1 MLSPLFLFHRK
12 EERRKF
18 MAYYRPDTSRCSPG
32 GSSST
37 KWYDLR
43 IVLNPDSTGYYKGT
57 VTRHGT
63 NISKELDFG
72 LCTAGTE
79 YYQSCTFTGLSANTE
94 YTFDGTLSVKW
105 SESDS
110 YQTGSATFNYVG
122 VTLPATPSN
131 ISASVS
137 QDGNTVT
144 VNWYQDYGN
153 GGSTI
158 GDRVTIYDS
167 NDNAIGTKT
176 VTVTSSGTKSCTF
189 DMSGKPSGVY
199 KAEVVAGLYG
209 NEESYFFSD
218 DTTFTIAEPEPD
230 ITGTISNVK
239 VTPSNTSATV
249 EWRWT
254 PGVSFRN
261 SSYFYNYNVG
271 YKKSSS
277 SPLSFKYV
285 ESSSPT
291 SGADTP
297 KNYIITIPNLT
308 SGTEY
313 DYTIQMTGYKSGD
326 EKLIANTD
334 VASFTTTGTD
344 ILSTPS
350 VSVTENTA
358 TISWTFTPGSS
369 TTNWYCGFVEIGKGA
384 VFRGVDEQTSAIKQ
398 GNNGKMTFLVTFTG
412 LSSGQKYSYGLQ
424 MRSGTSNSS
433 SAMYDMSGSE
443 FFKTGN
449 FTTSG
454 TASGDGEYGGTLSNI
469 NANPG
474 DTYVEPSFKFTPTS
488 AETHYYRA
496 RFYIPAKGANLTSV
510 KTGSSSSPIS
520 FTMVDFDRAFDGLT
534 PGNTYSYSI
543 IMYGGPDENSLDVN
557 NVRYDGTFTTSSG
570 SSSGGGSS
578 DTEPSGAN
586 SDPSGPSGTADD
598 WSTIGGN
605 GHLLARGDRNKRI
618 NDTVA
623 DYLGDA
629 HTTSGTATD
638 SISARGEI
646 YWPNTESSSIFM
658 AARLYYAKD
667 NMVSNTHYIGYSD
680 GTLGEIHP
688 GDNSEYN
695 YRTTLVESTI
705 SNVKP
710 DETYYIKAYAL
721 TEEDI
726 YNYTESTLELNTSY
740 YSNVHK
746 ISRVRPYVEW
756 TDGNG
761 GSVTSPRA
769 NTLYTS
775 FTVNKVNLN
784 GLGDYF
790 KFVLIQEKGSGSSP
804 ISSLSAVKSSSTQ
817 TVLYEGS
824 SKTLTSTSD
833 TLVVSDYASN
843 ISSGTYNLYACVYYF
858 DSDDGDWHLAGSK
871 KYGTAGTDTYH
882 YGEAF
887 TLHNSI
893 NVSGPSQWDNT
904 DPDPGTTTGTPT
916 GLWSASPSA
925 YQKTGTKKVNYSATV
940 SRNDSV
946 QSSYYVRI
954 RVVDTGTGS
963 DIGTTDPQ
971 YISRAGSI
979 SISRTTSSDLS
990 NGSHSYQFV
999 PEYSASQSGP
1009 WTELRSSS
1017 GGALKQIVTFVITD
1031 GGGGGSSMP
1040 SNRIPLWSWDK
1051 QNNEHA
1057 TQQQIRQAYI
1067 AISSQGAPSYF
1078 LHQVWNSLLY
1088 FIEDKIELFGK
1099 SWWGSSHGDKY
1110 LDFTNALMTK
1120 DDRVLT
1126 AKRFMTLT
1134 YNILNISASAGISFT
1149 KPYYSV
1155 ERRPNETVYGAYFI
1169 NATNA
1174 INDIIAQINANL

>member
-1 MLSPLFLFHRK
+1 MMLSPLFYFIERK
-12 EERRKF
+12 KGET

-32 GSSST
+32 GSSSA
-37 KWYDLR
+37 KWYNLE

-79 YYQSCTFTGLSANTE
+79 YYQSCTFTELSANTE
-94 YTFDGTLSVKW
+94 YTFDGTLAVRW

-131 ISASVS
+131 ISANVS

-167 NDNAIGTKT
+167 NDNAISTKT

-189 DMSGKPSGVY
+189 DMSGEPSGVY

-239 VTPSNTSATV
+239 VTPSNTSAVIEWKWTPDASFRSSSYRYSWETSCVVVGNASLTV
-249 EWRWT
+249 EKEST
-254 PGVSFRN
+254 
-261 SSYFYNYNVG
+261 SYTYGN
-271 YKKSSS
+271 
-277 SPLSFKYV
+277 
-285 ESSSPT
+285 
-291 SGADTP
+291 DTP
-297 KNYIITIPNLT
+297 KTYTVTMTGLKSGQSYVYQIAMNGGKT
-308 SGTEY
+308 SGTE
-313 DYTIQMTGYKSGD
+313 KN
-326 EKLIANTD
+326 IALYADN
-334 VASFTTTGTD
+334 FTTTGTD
-344 ILSTPS
+344 ILGTPS
-350 VSVTENTA
+350 VSVTDNTA
-358 TISWTFTPGSS
+358 TISWDFTPGSS

-398 GNNGKMTFLVTFTG
+398 GNNGKMTFSVTFTG

-443 FFKTGN
+443 FFNTGN

-474 DTYVEPSFKFTPTS
+474 DTYADPSFKFTPTS
-488 AETHYYRA
+488 TETHSYQA
-496 RFYIPAKGANLTSV
+496 LFYIPGKGSQRSV
-510 KTGSSSSPIS
+510 IKTGSSSSPIT
-520 FTMVDFDRAFDGLT
+520 FTSDDFSNAFDGLT
-534 PGNTYSYSI
+534 SGNTYSYSI
-543 IMYGGPDENSLDVN
+543 TMYGGPDENNLTTN
-557 NVRYDGTFTTSSG
+557 GVRYDGTFTTSSG
-570 SSSGGGSS
+570 SSSGGGSGGSSENEPGPANGNHDPNGPTGYANDHNSILGRGHLHVHGFRSAQLDAPDMDAVDVATS
-578 DTEPSGAN
+578 D
-586 SDPSGPSGTADD
+586 GTA
-598 WSTIGGN
+598 SYPI
-605 GHLLARGDRNKRI
+605 LAYADVSWEGDPAYFGARI
-618 NDTVA
+618 
-623 DYLGDA
+623 
-629 HTTSGTATD
+629 
-638 SISARGEI
+638 
-646 YWPNTESSSIFM
+646 
-658 AARLYYAKD
+658 YYAKD
-667 NMVSNTHYIGYSD
+667 NLVSNTHYLGYID
-680 GTLGEIHP
+680 GDYHEVT
-688 GDNSEYN
+688 DNPDIDD
-695 YRTTLVESTI
+695 TESLDWSLTNGRI
-705 SNVKP
+705 DNVKAN
-710 DETYYIKAYAL
+710 EVYYLKAYTLSAPDI
-721 TEEDI
+721 TQNDEE
-726 YNYTESTLELNTSY
+726 NAALNTAY
-740 YSNVHK
+740 YSNTSKVER
-746 ISRVRPYVEW
+746 IYPYLVY
-756 TDGNG
+756 TDGAAVN
-761 GSVTSPRA
+761 VTSPRA
-769 NTLYTS
+769 NTIQVSYR
-775 FTVNKVNLN
+775 VNKFNLF
-784 GLGDYF
+784 GLGDSF
-790 KFVLIQEKGSGSSP
+790 KFVLLKDKYYYH
-804 ISSLSAVKSSSTQ
+804 LSDAKSASDC

-824 SKTLTSTSD
+824 PYVLTNQSD
-833 TLVVSDYASN
+833 IFTIDETINNAPGGSYSVYPCIYYYNVDSGWDLASRVN
-843 ISSGTYNLYACVYYF
+843 
-858 DSDDGDWHLAGSK
+858 
-871 KYGTAGTDTYH
+871 YGTQGTQPKQRGIMYVQKQIT
-882 YGEAF
+882 
-887 TLHNSI
+887 
-893 NVSGPSQWDNT
+893 VSGPSQWDNT
-904 DPDPGTTTGTPT
+904 DPDPGTTTGVPT
-916 GLWSASPSA
+916 GLWRASPSA

-954 RVVDTGTGS
+954 RVVDTGTGA

-971 YISRAGSI
+971 SISRAGSV

-990 NGSHSYQFV
+990 NGSHSYQFI

-1009 WTELRSSS
+1009 WTELKSSS

-1031 GGGGGSSMP
+1031 GGGGGGGSATP

-1057 TQQQIRQAYI
+1057 TQQQVRQAYI

-1088 FIEDKIELFGK
+1088 FVEDKIELFGK

-1110 LDFTNALMTK
+1110 LDFTNALMTN